1 MRAQI
6 DEDLQIIAQLE
17 LFLGGEEM
25 QYPAI
30 TNSVSFGDPSR
41 SWTHEWPSSK
51 DLEKFDILTVQQEL
65 QLSSINIKKSNE
77 GDAQQLVGISLAF

>member
-30 TNSVSFGDPSR
+30 TNSVSFGDSSR
-41 SWTHEWPSSK
+41 TWKHEWPSRK

-77 GDAQQLVGISLAF
+77 GDAQQLVGI

>member
-17 LFLGGEEM
+17 LFLEGEEM

-30 TNSVSFGDPSR
+30 TNSASFGDSSR
-41 SWTHEWPSSK
+41 AWKHEWPSRK

-65 QLSSINIKKSNE
+65 QLSTINIKKSNE
-77 GDAQQLVGISLAF
+77 GNAQQLVGI